1 MIIVRDDD
9 VLWGRRNHK
18 FDPLTEVE
26 RFKQVH
32 EWLCQSNQI
41 LHVPALLV
49 TSLQMYPDGIKYI
62 RERTELGLM
71 RPELHGWDHSDY
83 SIMPMEQMRQHM
95 ELSLA
100 WFYRVGLPRPSKL
113 YATFGNVSEHMKEI
127 SNEYGLETVGLDKKK
142 TSLMRICK
150 EKRDLTMFE
159 NGKEEIF
166 CHWWQ
171 CRDFPLKLVR
181 RLETGSWEQAPT
193 TDTQ

>member
-18 FDPLTEVE
+18 FKPLTEVE

-32 EWLCQSNQI
+32 EWLCLSKEI
-41 LHVPALLV
+41 LHVPALLI
-49 TSLQMYPDGIKYI
+49 TSLQMYPQGVNYI
-62 RERTELGLM
+62 RDRTELGLM

-83 SIMPMEQMRQHM
+83 SIMPPQQMRQHM

-100 WFYRVGLPRPSKL
+100 WFYSVGLPHPNKL
-113 YATFGNVSEHMKEI
+113 YATFGQVSDQMEEVA
-127 SNEYGLETVGLDKKK
+127 NEYGLEMVGLDKKK

-159 NGKEEIF
+159 SGEEEIF

-171 CRDFPLKLVR
+171 CRDFPLQLAR
-181 RLETGSWEQAPT
+181 RLETGSWEQAHT
-193 TDTQ
+193 IDTQ